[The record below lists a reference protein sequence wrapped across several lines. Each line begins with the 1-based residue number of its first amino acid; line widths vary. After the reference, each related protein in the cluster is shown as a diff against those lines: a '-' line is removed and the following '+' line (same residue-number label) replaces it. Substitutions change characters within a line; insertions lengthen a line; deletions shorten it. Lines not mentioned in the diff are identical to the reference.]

1 MSANPFRADPELCAI
16 GQQSAAERRRRRQ
29 LLAQRANRPDDGP
42 ERSALQAACARYAER
57 HGVLEAHGVL
67 ALELARYTPDLPGP
81 RSAARDEAERLFKRG
96 GA

>member
-29 LLAQRANRPDDGP
+29 LLSQRASRPDDGP

-81 RSAARDEAERLFKRG
+81 RGAARDEAERLFKRG